1 MSVTRRELCPACG
14 TFHSEWDVR
23 ARGLFRPQGPYYEIT
38 VPGHEGEAYPTR
50 EEAEAAVCPL
60 RGPAPASHLVAEVSQ
75 SHDEEERR

>member
-1 MSVTRRELCPACG
+1 MSVTKRELCPACG
-14 TFHSEWDVR
+14 TFHGDRDVK
-23 ARGLFRPQGPYYEIT
+23 ARGIFRPQGPYYEIT
-38 VPGHEGEAYPTR
+38 VPGREGAVYGTR